1 VTTPPRRA
9 AVDLAGRGSDSA
21 DTAPLEQFLHT
32 RNRALRN
39 EIVARHRGLAQ
50 HFAQRYANR
59 GVPAEDLQQTALLA
73 LVRAVERFDASRGVE
88 FGAFAA
94 HVIEGAL
101 KEHFRDQT
109 WWLHVPRRA
118 KERTV
123 ELRRLEEQLTHELGR
138 SPTVAELARCAEIAE
153 DDVLAALA
161 ATSAYR
167 ATSLDAPRPDGA
179 VDHGPLRDDP
189 GFERVEVH
197 SLVTDL
203 LETLAARERRIV
215 ELRFFEGLSQS
226 EIAERVGIS
235 QMHVSRLLR
244 KSLGLLRERLDGVH

>member
-1 VTTPPRRA
+1 MTAPLRPA
-9 AVDLAGRGSDSA
+9 AADLAGQESEPAEASA
-21 DTAPLEQFLHT
+21 LEQFART
-32 RNRALRN
+32 RSRTLRN
-39 EIVARHRGLAQ
+39 EIVGRHRGLAQ

-59 GVPAEDLQQTALLA
+59 GVPPEDLQQTALLA
-73 LVRAVERFDASRGVE
+73 LVRAVERFDPTRGVE

-94 HVIEGAL
+94 HLIEGAL

-118 KERTV
+118 KERTL
-123 ELRRLEEQLTHELGR
+123 ELRRLEEELTHELGR
-138 SPTVAELARCAEIAE
+138 SPTVTELARSAELAE

-179 VDHGPLRDDP
+179 VDDGPLRDDP

-203 LETLAARERRIV
+203 LDTLAARERRIV
-215 ELRFFEGLSQS
+215 ELRFFEGLSQA